1 MNNTHASTHRHY
13 RLEIEQVHGGVH
25 GVLSGVFDNKAHI
38 FRWAIIVVMAV
49 R

>member
-13 RLEIEQVHGGVH
+13 HLEIEQVHGGVH
-25 GVLSGVFDNKAHI
+25 GVLSGVFDKTHI
-38 FRWAIIVVMAV
+38 FRWVIIVVMAV